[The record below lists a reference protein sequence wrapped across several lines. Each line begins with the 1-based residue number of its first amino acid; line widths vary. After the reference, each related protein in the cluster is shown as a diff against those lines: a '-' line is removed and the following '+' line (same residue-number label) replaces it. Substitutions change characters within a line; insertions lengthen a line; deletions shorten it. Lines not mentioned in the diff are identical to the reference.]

1 MMDKVAASSGSGAR
15 STFGCGIM
23 VDAANDLITRVT
35 LLEAKVKLLAFVVEG
50 MIVAFVTALIA
61 YFFKG

>member
-1 MMDKVAASSGSGAR
+1 
-15 STFGCGIM
+15 M
-23 VDAANDLITRVT
+23 VDAANDLNTRVT

>member
-1 MMDKVAASSGSGAR
+1 MATPTEEKGVQVRLA
-15 STFGCGIM
+15 
-23 VDAANDLITRVT
+23 
-35 LLEAKVKLLAFVVEG
+35 LLEARMRVVILALEG

>member
-1 MMDKVAASSGSGAR
+1 
-15 STFGCGIM
+15 M
-23 VDAANDLITRVT
+23 VDPKLADQGLMVRVA
-35 LLEAKVKLLAFVVEG
+35 LLEAKMRVVVLALEG

>member
-1 MMDKVAASSGSGAR
+1 MVRVA
-15 STFGCGIM
+15 
-23 VDAANDLITRVT
+23 
-35 LLEAKVKLLAFVVEG
+35 LLEAKVRLITVALEG

>member
-1 MMDKVAASSGSGAR
+1 
-15 STFGCGIM
+15 M

>member
-1 MMDKVAASSGSGAR
+1 MPPA
-15 STFGCGIM
+15 
-23 VDAANDLITRVT
+23 DADIPTRIA
-35 LLEAKVKLLAFVVEG
+35 LLEAKMRIVVLALEG